1 LIERYNLLLHDFSAE
16 TSKEMQLFSI
26 IAQSFFQ
33 PFALLDNLLVIVTA
47 LTAGPGVGFNRAML
61 FLADAHKLKGE
72 FWLGPASGEEAE
84 SIWRVLSTPGIG
96 YPEIIEHNR
105 SLLNGEADT
114 LTKRVKKLSYP
125 LYQEQPP
132 IPALTSST
140 NEILLVRDAWNEP
153 LVDKSFLETI
163 NADEF
168 LCIPLL
174 AEKEVLGEIILDNA
188 ITRNPIRSRDVE
200 LASIC
205 GLIAGNYI
213 YTHRLQKRI
222 VDMKKVAAM
231 GEMAMFVTHQLRN
244 PLVTIGGF
252 ADQLL
257 DPKTGPRKRKRNLQ
271 IIRSEI
277 RRLER
282 TLMQLTQFLRVDVR
296 EKSTFDLQE
305 MLNVVLESVRPRIKS
320 LKLTV
325 DVEVEAGLRVVL
337 CDPIHTGEAVRN
349 VLDNAID
356 AVGDEG
362 KIYLRAYRENA
373 DWAVIAVQDTGPGIP
388 ESVKTKIF
396 ESFVS
401 TKEKGMGLG
410 LAYVKRVMDACG
422 GRIEIKSTE
431 GQGTTFKLYF
441 KTQPKKD
448 RGQKSEKKIAHRRG

>member
-1 LIERYNLLLHDFSAE
+1 MIERYNPLLPQFSGE
-16 TSKEMQLFSI
+16 TSKEIQLFSI

-33 PFALLDNLLVIVTA
+33 PFSLLDNLLVIVTA
-47 LTAGPGVGFNRAML
+47 LTAGHGVGFNRAML
-61 FLADAHKLKGE
+61 FLADGQKLKGE
-72 FWLGPASGEEAE
+72 FWLGPASPEEAE

-105 SLLNGEADT
+105 SLLNGEVDT

-153 LVDKSFLETI
+153 LVDKRFQETI
-163 NADEF
+163 KADEF

-174 AEKEVLGEIILDNA
+174 AEKEALGEIIVDNA
-188 ITRNPIRSRDVE
+188 ITGQPIRSRDVE

-205 GLIAGNYI
+205 GLFASNYI
-213 YTHRLQKRI
+213 YTAKLQKRV

-257 DPKTGPRKRKRNLQ
+257 DPKIEPRKRKRNLQ

-282 TLMQLTQFLRVDVR
+282 TLMQLTQFLRVDIR
-296 EKSTFDLQE
+296 EKSSVNIQELLDL
-305 MLNVVLESVRPRIKS
+305 VLESVRPRIDS
-320 LKLTV
+320 LKLTI
-325 DVEVEAGLRVVL
+325 DVEVEAGLRIL
-337 CDPIHTGEAVRN
+337 QCDPIHTGEAVRN
-349 VLDNAID
+349 VVDNAID
-356 AVGDEG
+356 AVGNEG
-362 KIYLRAYRENA
+362 KIYVRAYRENA
-373 DWAVIAVQDTGPGIP
+373 DWAVVAVQDTGPGIP
-388 ESVKTKIF
+388 ETVKTKIF

-441 KTQPKKD
+441 KTQPKE
-448 RGQKSEKKIAHRRG
+448 RGAKR

>member
-1 LIERYNLLLHDFSAE
+1 VIERYNPLLHEFSME
-16 TSKEMQLFSI
+16 TSKEIQLFSI

-33 PFALLDNLLVIVTA
+33 PFSLLDNLLVIMTA
-47 LTAGPGVGFNRAML
+47 LTAGHGLGFNRAML
-61 FLADAHKLKGE
+61 FLANGDKLKGE
-72 FWLGPASGEEAE
+72 FWLGPASAEEAE

-105 SLLNGEADT
+105 SLLNGEVDT
-114 LTKRVKKLSYP
+114 LSARIKKMSYP
-125 LYQEQPP
+125 LHKGESL
-132 IPALTSST
+132 IPALPVST
-140 NEILLVRDAWNEP
+140 NEIVLVRDARNES
-153 LVDKSFLETI
+153 LVDNRFREAIDT
-163 NADEF
+163 DEF

-174 AEKEVLGEIILDNA
+174 AAKEALGEIIVDNA
-188 ITRNPIRSRDVE
+188 ITGQPIRNRDVE

-205 GLIAGNYI
+205 GLFASNYI
-213 YTHRLQKRI
+213 YTAKLQKRV

-257 DPKTGPRKRKRNLQ
+257 DPKIGPRKRKRNLQ

-282 TLMQLTQFLRVDVR
+282 TLLQLTQFLRVDIR
-296 EKSTFDLQE
+296 EKSSVDIQE
-305 MLNVVLESVRPRIKS
+305 MLNLVLESVRPRIDS
-320 LKLTV
+320 LKLTI
-325 DVEVEAGLRVVL
+325 DVEVEAGLRFAL

-349 VLDNAID
+349 VVDNAID
-356 AVGDEG
+356 AVGNEG

-388 ESVKTKIF
+388 ESVKNKIF

-422 GRIEIKSTE
+422 GRIEIKSVE

-441 KTQPKKD
+441 KTQPKE
-448 RGQKSEKKIAHRRG
+448 RGAKK